1 MMAYVVFEQRGH
13 EATHGAMA
21 RDERL
26 QHGSARLLVL
36 DPLLDGIELSSN
48 TTDPMEQLVAIPR
61 DVAHAFVYT
70 IGGMVPSTKP
80 LMERR
85 PRHDEDAHRQ
95 AANRAVIV
103 SAIGLAL
110 TGGIELALAVL
121 TGSVAL
127 LGDALHNLADV
138 STSAVVFVGFRIS
151 KRAPSRAYPYGYERA
166 EDLAGLGIAL
176 VVWGSAVFA
185 AIESYRKFT
194 THAGTSHL
202 AVGMIAA
209 GIGMVGNFVVS
220 RYKAHVA
227 KRIQSVTMA
236 AEAQHSW
243 LDVLSSVGAF
253 LGLVGVALGY
263 RWADP
268 LAGCAVTLFICH
280 VGYEVTE
287 KVVHHLMDGVE
298 PDHLAAAEEAV
309 SALPGVRAVRVR
321 GRWMGRSL
329 VLEVEGE
336 LASSTS
342 LSQAHSLAPAVEDAV
357 HSAVEEA
364 RVVRWLPVVP
374 RA

>member
-1 MMAYVVFEQRGH
+1 M
-13 EATHGAMA
+13 
-21 RDERL
+21 
-26 QHGSARLLVL
+26 VL
-36 DPLLDGIELSSN
+36 
-48 TTDPMEQLVAIPR
+48 
-61 DVAHAFVYT
+61 
-70 IGGMVPSTKP
+70 STKP
-80 LMERR
+80 LPELRR
-85 PRHDEDAHRQ
+85 RHDEEEHRR
-95 AANRAVIV
+95 AANRAVLV

-110 TGGIELALAVL
+110 TGCIELALAVF

-138 STSAVVFVGFRIS
+138 STSAVVFIGFRIS
-151 KRAPSRAYPYGYERA
+151 KRAPSRTYPYGYERA

-176 VVWGSAVFA
+176 VIWGSAVFA

-194 THAGTSHL
+194 SHAGTSHL
-202 AVGMIAA
+202 AVGMVAA
-209 GIGMVGNFVVS
+209 VLGMLGNFVVS

-243 LDVLSSVGAF
+243 LDVLSSVGA
-253 LGLVGVALGY
+253 LIGLVGVAFGY

-287 KVVHHLMDGVE
+287 QMVHHLMDGVE
-298 PDHLAAAEEAV
+298 PEHLVAAERAAG
-309 SALPGVRAVRVR
+309 ALPGVRAVRVR

-329 VLEVEGE
+329 ILEVEGE
-336 LASSTS
+336 LPSGTS
-342 LSQAHSLAPAVEDAV
+342 LADAHSMATAVEDAV
-357 HSAVEEA
+357 HAAVGEA
-364 RVVRWLPVVP
+364 RAVRWLPVVA

>member
-1 MMAYVVFEQRGH
+1 
-13 EATHGAMA
+13 
-21 RDERL
+21 
-26 QHGSARLLVL
+26 
-36 DPLLDGIELSSN
+36 
-48 TTDPMEQLVAIPR
+48 
-61 DVAHAFVYT
+61 
-70 IGGMVPSTKP
+70 MVPSTKRSTEP
-80 LMERR
+80 RT
-85 PRHDEDAHRQ
+85 RHDETAHRQ
-95 AANRAVIV
+95 AANRAVLV

-110 TGGIELALAVL
+110 TGGIELALAVF

-138 STSAVVFVGFRIS
+138 STSAVVFIGFRIS
-151 KRAPSRAYPYGYERA
+151 KRSPSRTYPYGYERA

-176 VVWGSAVFA
+176 VIWGSAVFA
-185 AIESYRKFT
+185 AIESYRKFAS
-194 THAGTSHL
+194 HAGTSHL
-202 AVGMIAA
+202 TAGMIAA
-209 GIGMVGNFVVS
+209 GIGMLGNFAVS

-243 LDVLSSVGAF
+243 LDVLSSVGA
-253 LGLVGVALGY
+253 LVGLVGVAFGY
-263 RWADP
+263 WWADP

-287 KVVHHLMDGVE
+287 QMVHHLMDGVD
-298 PDHLAAAEEAV
+298 PVHLAAAEEAV
-309 SALPGVRAVRVR
+309 EALPGVRAVRVR

-336 LASSTS
+336 LAASTS
-342 LSQAHSLAPAVEDAV
+342 LAEAHSLAPTVEDAV

-364 RVVRWLPVVP
+364 RIVRWLPLVP